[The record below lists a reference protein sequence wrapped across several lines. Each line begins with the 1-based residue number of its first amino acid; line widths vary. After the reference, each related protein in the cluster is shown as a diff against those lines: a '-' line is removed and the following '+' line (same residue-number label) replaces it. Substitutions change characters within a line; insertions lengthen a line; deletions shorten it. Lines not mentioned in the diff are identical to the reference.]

1 MKTSNYTKTIV
12 MFDDKRK
19 HTKQM
24 LEETKSHGSRQ
35 RKKLDTREREAVL
48 VFNTGE
54 QSGMSEVAGREPAVP
69 IMFLLQAQTYVILKG
84 NCTDQTDPVTIR
96 VLPSNFLVSHVRIN

>member
-1 MKTSNYTKTIV
+1 MKTSNYTKYIE

-24 LEETKSHGSRQ
+24 LEETKSHGSRW
-35 RKKLDTREREAVL
+35 RKKFDTREREAVL

-54 QSGMSEVAGREPAVP
+54 QRRTSEVAGREPAVP
-69 IMFLLQAQTYVILKG
+69 IMFVLQAQTYFILKG

-96 VLPSNFLVSHVRIN
+96 VLPSNFLVYHVRIS